1 MSLASHLPLC
11 GFLFFTS
18 FMFIR
23 SLLLCPLH
31 SLAAMSQRTS
41 SKNTESISV
50 SRALRCCSYVSGQ
63 REESFRGEVTLTAF
77 AYSPVLPNF
86 LSPFK
91 PFFMFTNIKTL
102 DKGGQCVCVYVCV
115 SVEVWTQVPLAL
127 VFFLTPEA
135 RVLVC
140 VFPGMTHWVAA
151 GAGQDNDSE
160 VCRSGIGCVFVN

>member
-11 GFLFFTS
+11 GFLFLTS

-31 SLAAMSQRTS
+31 SLAAMSHWTS

-50 SRALRCCSYVSGQ
+50 SCALQCCSYESGQ
-63 REESFRGEVTLTAF
+63 REESFRGEMTLIAF

-86 LSPFK
+86 PFK
-91 PFFMFTNIKTL
+91 PFFMFTNKTTL
-102 DKGGQCVCVYVCV
+102 DKGGQCVRVDVCV
-115 SVEVWTQVPLAL
+115 SVEVWTQVASR
-127 VFFLTPEA
+127 FFLTSEA

-140 VFPGMTHWVAA
+140 VFPGLTHWVAA